1 MVPYLKAPMSSECK
15 HGFPTEQC
23 ASCRTCPHGL
33 TASGCG
39 RCLAATAA
47 ASRRRIVAGPTEG
60 TASHDHQGFEIF
72 YVPEVNGWHFRG
84 PDAPISAESYRSVFL
99 ARKAIDK
106 LPARAHDA

>member
-1 MVPYLKAPMSSECK
+1 MSSACK

-33 TASGCG
+33 AVNGCG
-39 RCLAATAA
+39 RCLAATAV
-47 ASRRRIVAGPTEG
+47 ASRRRIITQPAAD

-72 YVPEVNGWHFRG
+72 YVPEVNGWQYRL
-84 PDAPISAESYRSVFL
+84 PDAPVSAESYRSVFL

-106 LPARAHDA
+106 LPAR